1 MRLICS
7 LIQLLGLSFVAMLAH
22 AQPVQI
28 GAINYNNVPPRL
40 SFDLSSAT
48 HPSYFTLSQPSRL
61 VIDFKNT
68 RQPQA
73 LAPPPTDHPL
83 FQNIRSGKHNGNDLR
98 VVVELKADADAKA
111 SLIREGAK
119 ASLQF
124 SLTAKPAATQTEKAR
139 PGAGKPLATTK
150 VEKGQA
156 AAVTTHAAEQSAGPK
171 QQTSAKPAVKPISVL
186 EPETQSIVPASLKV
200 VKSKGRDI
208 VVAIDAGH
216 GGKDVGARGARG
228 THEKDVVFA
237 IAKRLE
243 GMVNRQPG
251 MRGVMI
257 RKGDNFVYLSE
268 RVRIA
273 RAAKADL
280 FVSIHADA
288 FNDPTAS
295 GASVYTLAKRGA
307 SSADARWLAESEN
320 GYDNENDR
328 SDALESVLQDL
339 SESAAKE
346 ASQNIGNKVLRSVR
360 SVSHLHRTDV
370 QKAGFVVLKAQE
382 IPSILVETA
391 FISNPDEERRLS
403 TRAYQDKMA
412 AAVFS
417 GIMAHFRQYA
427 PANTLMAQLHKAGKT
442 PHLAM
447 LEDSRPTF
455 EPKSH
460 PLLLSRNELKESI
473 TVKEPVSGKAEHVV
487 SRGDTLLGLA
497 QQYRISMRS
506 LRTANNLAD
515 GNFKVGQVLQIPING
530 YTAI

>member
-1 MRLICS
+1 MRLF
-7 LIQLLGLSFVAMLAH
+7 LRFTQLLGLFSLAQLAY

-28 GAINYNNVPPRL
+28 GAINYNNATPLRL
-40 SFDLSSAT
+40 SFELSSVA

-68 RQPQA
+68 Q
-73 LAPPPTDHPL
+73 LAHVLIPPPADHPL
-83 FQNIRSGKHNGNDLR
+83 FQNIRSGMHNGNVLR
-98 VVVELKADADAKA
+98 IVVELKADADAKA
-111 SLIREGAK
+111 SLLQQGAK
-119 ASLQF
+119 AELQIA
-124 SLTAKPAATQTEKAR
+124 LTLKQPSKAAVKAKPVAAKTEPDKPVAR
-139 PGAGKPLATTK
+139 TPQ
-150 VEKGQA
+150 VEKQP
-156 AAVTTHAAEQSAGPK
+156 EPK
-171 QQTSAKPAVKPISVL
+171 LQPLVKPAVKAISL
-186 EPETQSIVPASLKV
+186 TEPEPKAAPASLKAS
-200 VKSKGRDI
+200 KAKGRDI

-216 GGKDVGARGARG
+216 GGKDVGARGANG

-243 GMVNRQPG
+243 NMVNHQPG
-251 MRGVMI
+251 MRAVMI
-257 RKGDNFVYLSE
+257 RKGDYFVYLNQ
-268 RVRIA
+268 RVSLA

-288 FNDPTAS
+288 FNDPSAS
-295 GASVYTLAKRGA
+295 GASVYTLAKKGA

-320 GYDNENDR
+320 AYDNGDDR

-339 SESAAKE
+339 SQSAAKE

-360 SVSHLHRTDV
+360 SVSHLHRADV

-403 TRAYQDKMA
+403 SRAYQDKMA

-427 PANTLMAQLHKAGKT
+427 PANTLMAQLHKSGKA

-447 LEDSRPTF
+447 LEEHEAEPAF
-455 EPKSH
+455 EQKPQ
-460 PLLLSRNELKESI
+460 PLLFSRNELQQSHASESF
-473 TVKEPVSGKAEHVV
+473 SGKSEHVV
-487 SRGDTLLGLA
+487 NRGDTLLGLA
-497 QQYRISMRS
+497 QQYKVSMRS
-506 LRTANNLAD
+506 LRTANHLAD
-515 GNFKVGQVLQIPING
+515 GNFKVGQVLQIPTSG
-530 YTAI
+530 

>member
-1 MRLICS
+1 MRIFLS
-7 LIQLLGLSFVAMLAH
+7 FMQLLGLFSLAQFAY
-22 AQPVQI
+22 AQPVQL
-28 GAINYNNVPPRL
+28 GAINYSNATPLRL
-40 SFDLSSAT
+40 SFDLSGAA

-68 RQPQA
+68 QLLHA
-73 LAPPPTDHPL
+73 INPPPADHPL
-83 FQNIRSGKHNGNDLR
+83 FQNVRSGIHNGNVLR
-98 VVVELKADADAKA
+98 IVVELKADADAKA
-111 SLIREGAK
+111 SLLQQGAK
-119 ASLQF
+119 TELQMVLSLKQAAK
-124 SLTAKPAATQTEKAR
+124 TVVKAKPVAAKA
-139 PGAGKPLATTK
+139 ASDQLAPTIQ
-150 VEKGQA
+150 VEKQPEPIKPQPSVKPVVKALSIAEPEQQA
-156 AAVTTHAAEQSAGPK
+156 APV
-171 QQTSAKPAVKPISVL
+171 
-186 EPETQSIVPASLKV
+186 SLKTPRA
-200 VKSKGRDI
+200 KGRDI

-216 GGKDVGARGARG
+216 GGKDVGARGANG

-251 MRGVMI
+251 MRAVMI
-257 RKGDNFVYLSE
+257 RKGDYFVYLNQ
-268 RVRIA
+268 RVNIA

-288 FNDPTAS
+288 FNDPSAS

-320 GYDNENDR
+320 AYDNGDDR

-339 SESAAKE
+339 SQSAAKE
-346 ASQNIGNKVLRSVR
+346 ASQNIGNKVLRSVK
-360 SVSHLHRTDV
+360 SVSHLHRADV

-403 TRAYQDKMA
+403 SRAYQDKMA

-427 PANTLMAQLHKAGKT
+427 PANTLMAQLHKSGKA

-447 LEDSRPTF
+447 LEESEDKPVSGQNLQPIV
-455 EPKSH
+455 S
-460 PLLLSRNELKESI
+460 SRNESKQSDKPDELF
-473 TVKEPVSGKAEHVV
+473 SGKAEHVV

-497 QQYRISMRS
+497 QQYRVSMRS

-515 GNFKVGQVLQIPING
+515 GNFKIGQVLQIPRNG
-530 YTAI
+530 